1 MAQDLHLEFIK
12 EKIYRLRTAVMYSMS
27 NSIYKLPNNIVT
39 AIKVDNQGQIWFICQ
54 AGVPGAEQL
63 EQNFPCRL
71 RFYKKG
77 VDFHVEVSGK
87 ATVVDI
93 DYPPAKKGK
102 FDKET
107 PNDQKFFLIKMSMTN
122 VEYTE
127 PHAKRKTKLEALL
140 ESGYRWFLRTA
151 AFKPQQ
157 ASVLAKLH
165 QTNYYGKNT
174 PTYHS

>member
-1 MAQDLHLEFIK
+1 
-12 EKIYRLRTAVMYSMS
+12 MS

-39 AIKVDNQGQIWFICQ
+39 AIKVDNAGELWFICQ

-63 EQNFPCRL
+63 EQNFPARL

-102 FDKET
+102 FEKEL
-107 PNDQKFFLIKMSMTN
+107 PNDQKFFLIKMSMVN

-127 PHAKRKTKLEALL
+127 PHTKKPKSKLESLL
-140 ESGYRWFLRTA
+140 ESGYKWFLRTA
-151 AFKPQQ
+151 AFKTQS

-165 QTNYYGKNT
+165 QTNYYGNNS
-174 PTYHS
+174 TYHS

>member
-39 AIKVDNQGQIWFICQ
+39 AIKVDNQGQLWFICQ
-54 AGVPGAEQL
+54 AGIPGAEQL
-63 EQNFPCRL
+63 EQTFPCRL

-102 FDKET
+102 YDKEL
-107 PNDQKFFLIKMSMTN
+107 PKDQKFFLIKMSMTN

-127 PHAKRKTKLEALL
+127 PHTKRKTKLESIL

-151 AFKPQQ
+151 AIKPQSV
-157 ASVLAKLH
+157 SVLAKLQ
-165 QTNYYGKNT
+165 QTNYYGNN